1 MRSRPAAE
9 RCALAALAVLAAACT
24 VEIGE
29 RQLLF
34 PWPSRLPPFSEQ
46 IDRRNVEIAAGDG
59 VTLRGWLL
67 DVPDERFTLVFFY
80 GNGQSVVGSSV
91 ELHTLAHLLRADVV
105 CVDYRGYGFSNG
117 TPTFE
122 RLAAD
127 ALLVFDHALARAG
140 GKRVVLMGYSLGT
153 GPAVLVASRRDAGAL
168 VLVAPPASPRSVVAH
183 FESRLPWYARL
194 FFDLEPA
201 APLRRLDPVPETAIR
216 RVREPVLVVHG
227 TEDAVVPFADGERMF
242 RLAPGRGKRF
252 CRIEGEDHAMALF
265 AVTAYRECVVD
276 FLALV
281 R

>member
-1 MRSRPAAE
+1 MRSRPAVE
-9 RCALAALAVLAAACT
+9 RCALAALVVVAAACT

-34 PWPSRLPPFSEQ
+34 PWPTRLPPFSER
-46 IDRRNVEIAAGDG
+46 IERRNLELAAPDG

-80 GNGQSVVGSSV
+80 GNGQSVVGSAA
-91 ELHTLAHLLRADVV
+91 ELHALAELLRADVV
-105 CVDYRGYGFSNG
+105 CFDYRGYGFSGG

-127 ALLVFDHALARAG
+127 ALVVFDHARAR
-140 GKRVVLMGYSLGT
+140 GKPVALMGYSLGT
-153 GPAVLVASRRDAGAL
+153 GPAVLVASRRDAAAL

-201 APLRRLDPVPETAIR
+201 APLRRLDPVPETAIQQ
-216 RVREPVLVVHG
+216 VREPVLVVHG
-227 TEDAVVPFADGERMF
+227 TEDTVVPFTDGERMF
-242 RLAPGRGKRF
+242 RLAAGRGKRF
-252 CRIEGEDHAMALF
+252 CRIDGEDHAMALF
-265 AVTAYRECVVD
+265 AVTAYRRCVVD
-276 FLALV
+276 FLASV